1 MPVLIANRQK
11 THRIQTRTLQSR
23 ARKLLDALGSPDGE
37 LSIVIV
43 SDDEMADLNRQYR
56 KKRGPTNVLSFP
68 MLEGPGAELAPSLL
82 GDVVISA
89 DTAFAEAQAARKSL
103 LYRMTEL
110 LIHGILHLLGH
121 DHATEKEWQG
131 FHRIQKRILSL

>member
-1 MPVLIANRQK
+1 
-11 THRIQTRTLQSR
+11 
-23 ARKLLDALGSPDGE
+23 
-37 LSIVIV
+37 
-43 SDDEMADLNRQYR
+43 MADLNRQYR

-110 LIHGILHLLGH
+110 LIHGILHLLVH
-121 DHATEKEWQG
+121 DHATKAEAAEMSRLEAELLKTLTASG
-131 FHRIQKRILSL
+131 KK